1 MYDKDA
7 FMLAGAPGGRVN
19 LGTVDLDAGDLVFR
33 DGTLTLHLSHEE
45 PSDPAARANWL
56 PAPDGEFC
64 LIIRAYV
71 PDRTILDDSYQFPD
85 VIRKQ

>member
-1 MYDKDA
+1 
-7 FMLAGAPGGRVN
+7 MLAGAPGGRVN
-19 LGTVDLDAGDLVFR
+19 LGTVDLDAGDLVFH
-33 DGTLTLHLSHEE
+33 DGRLTLHLSHQE
-45 PSDPAARANWL
+45 PSSLAAQANWL
-56 PAPDGEFC
+56 SEPDGEFY